1 MLKEK
6 NMPRESKILMNK
18 LKNIKNKFNIQTLW
32 FVDPIIFVAI
42 IVEFLSFGRSIIAT
56 IIAEYYIISHLTQP
70 HLTSHHL
77 T

>member
-42 IVEFLSFGRSIIAT
+42 ILECLSFGRSIIAT
-56 IIAEYYIISHLTQP
+56 IIAEYYIISFLT
-70 HLTSHHL
+70 
-77 T
+77 